1 MQKKMEMDWPLSQN
15 VKQRKC
21 KGGSVLDAR
30 WEAKAWQTKGDL
42 AKNSGKRDESKG
54 LVVELFGNPGQGQKS
69 MAVNG

>member
-1 MQKKMEMDWPLSQN
+1 M
-15 VKQRKC
+15 
-21 KGGSVLDAR
+21 DAR

-54 LVVELFGNPGQGQKS
+54 LVVELFRNPGQGQNS